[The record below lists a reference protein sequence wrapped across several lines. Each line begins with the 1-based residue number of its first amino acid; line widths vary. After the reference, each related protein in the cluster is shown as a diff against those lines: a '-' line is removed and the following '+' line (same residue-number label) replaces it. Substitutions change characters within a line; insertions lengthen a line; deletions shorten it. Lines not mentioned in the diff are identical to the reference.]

1 LRRKFDDGAEPGR
14 HLLTGSATPANA
26 PVHSGA
32 GWIVSVRMRPLT
44 LAEQQI
50 WPPTVSLA
58 AMLAIEGMHD
68 WSGERHI

>member
-1 LRRKFDDGAEPGR
+1 
-14 HLLTGSATPANA
+14 
-26 PVHSGA
+26 
-32 GWIVSVRMRPLT
+32 MRPLT